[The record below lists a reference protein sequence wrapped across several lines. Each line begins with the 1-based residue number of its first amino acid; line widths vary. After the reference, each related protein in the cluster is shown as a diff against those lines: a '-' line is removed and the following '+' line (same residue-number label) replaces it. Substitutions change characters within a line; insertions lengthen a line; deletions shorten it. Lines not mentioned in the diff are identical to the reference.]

1 MTNHIVEIGLEDFMA
16 EFVPGPDP
24 SYEERSKFQSFECVK
39 LDGLET
45 DMYPGLCK
53 VFQSVLNAV
62 PQSGLTARD
71 TGEYLDVT
79 GSEVASDE
87 NITKFGIG
95 IYPTTAA
102 AKEAYSVPTKQL
114 MRGKSAQRQKYY
126 MARVSW
132 AWTCVPIEAKSNHQ
146 RSAFEFNDPGI
157 TEHAAQILLRQHRL
171 FCLMVF
177 ICKSGARLIRWDR
190 AGGIVSKSFDYIQEP
205 ETLHTFMYR
214 VGKMNDSQRGYD
226 PTAILATPEEVAEM
240 RSCESRLNEYHKE
253 CLREAMLDGWP
264 IYKIEFKADDVLSET
279 GKTVSPPSTLK
290 RHYLVGRAR
299 SSSSSLTGRATRGY
313 VAYDMATQRLAF
325 LKDTWRADSD
335 KVKPEREVYERLY
348 QKGVRERIATL
359 ICGGDVG
366 ESVQKTRTQEFN
378 ARIMGRIHY
387 RIVVKDVGRPLED
400 YADVREMILVVRDAV
415 IAHRDAWVSAA
426 ILHCDVSANNIL
438 ISQDPDAEGYLT
450 GTLSPAG
457 FLNDW
462 DMCKY
467 KEHLDKGASQNTRSG
482 TWQFMS
488 ALLLRYPTVKG
499 HEVSD
504 DMESFVHLVHW
515 LALKYHPH
523 DLSGSPLRTHIES
536 TYNECDRTL
545 AGHYV
550 GGTYKFST
558 IKAGLVPFDVSGNPA
573 LSNLLRSLIELCR
586 RHYAAIDIDAL
597 GPIHGATTTTP
608 SAPVTFRTELPPGFD
623 IVTPAALI
631 PRPSDGQLLL
641 ADHHAVYVA
650 FTAVV
655 RDNGPFWVRDKV
667 ENKFKPF
674 TKGKSLQESFQTGT
688 SVGSEGKADD
698 FTEDSAKRQKTQG
711 SKSGACSSRSR
722 ATGSL
727 GLNASQLD
735 SMDEGQ
741 DSED

>member
-24 SYEERSKFQSFECVK
+24 SDEERVKFENFECVK

-53 VFQSVLNAV
+53 VFQSVLDAI
-62 PQSGLTARD
+62 PQNGLTAKD
-71 TGEYLDVT
+71 TGEYPDVT
-79 GSEVASDE
+79 GTEVARDK
-87 NITKFGIG
+87 NITKFDIG

-102 AKEAYSVPTKQL
+102 AKEAYAVPPNQL
-114 MRGKSAQRQKYY
+114 KRGKSAQRRKYY

-132 AWTCVPIEAKSNHQ
+132 AWTCVPIEVKNNHQ
-146 RSAFEFNDPGI
+146 KSAFEFNDPSAHFLRAHSHDGLQTLGQI
-157 TEHAAQILLRQHRL
+157 TEYAAQILLRQHRL

-177 ICKSGARLIRWDR
+177 ICKSSARLIRWDR
-190 AGGIVSKSFDYIQEP
+190 AGGVVSKSFDYIQEP

-214 VGKMNDSQRGYD
+214 IGKMNDSQRGYD
-226 PTAILATPEEVAEM
+226 PTAVLATPAEVAEM
-240 RSCESRLNEYHKE
+240 KSCESRLNEYHRE

-264 IYKIEFKADDVLSET
+264 IYKIEFKADDVLSKT
-279 GKTVSPPSTLK
+279 GNTVSPPSMSK

-299 SSSSSLTGRATRGY
+299 FSSSSLTGRATRGY
-313 VAYDMATQRLAF
+313 VAYDLATQRLAF

-366 ESVQKTRTQEFN
+366 DSTQKTRTQEYN

-387 RIVVKDVGRPLED
+387 RIVVKEVGRPLED
-400 YADVREMILVVRDAV
+400 YTDVREMILVVRDAI
-415 IAHRDAWVSAA
+415 IAHSNAWVLAA
-426 ILHCDVSANNIL
+426 ILHCDISASNIL

-467 KEHLDKGASQNTRSG
+467 KEHLGKGASQNTRSG

-488 ALLLRYPTVKG
+488 ALLLRHPTVKE

-523 DLSGSPLRTHIES
+523 DLSGSPLQSHVEA
-536 TYNECDRTL
+536 TYDSCDRTL
-545 AGHYV
+545 AGYYV
-550 GGTYKFST
+550 GGTYKFLS
-558 IKAGLVPFDVSGNPA
+558 IKAGLAPFNVSGNPA
-573 LSNLLRSLIELCR
+573 LSTLLHSLMQLCR
-586 RHYAAIDIDAL
+586 RHYAAIDI
-597 GPIHGATTTTP
+597 
-608 SAPVTFRTELPPGFD
+608 
-623 IVTPAALI
+623 
-631 PRPSDGQLLL
+631 
-641 ADHHAVYVA
+641 
-650 FTAVV
+650 
-655 RDNGPFWVRDKV
+655 
-667 ENKFKPF
+667 
-674 TKGKSLQESFQTGT
+674 
-688 SVGSEGKADD
+688 
-698 FTEDSAKRQKTQG
+698 
-711 SKSGACSSRSR
+711 
-722 ATGSL
+722 
-727 GLNASQLD
+727 
-735 SMDEGQ
+735 
-741 DSED
+741 